1 MAKAPTDIRSLAR
14 SHSVTAINTLKG
26 IMQQSDAP
34 PAARV
39 AAACA
44 LLDRGWG
51 KPPQAHTGAD
61 GEGAI
66 QVTIRHLVEG
76 MPDEHRII
84 EAVPIATRQRRR
96 RAIGRG
102 AWARRALTG
111 SRRGQAAATGENGE
125 GGIEVIIRQV
135 VEGGDEALDAR

>member
-14 SHSVTAINTLKG
+14 SHTETAINTLKG
-26 IMQQSDAP
+26 IMQQLDAP

-61 GEGAI
+61 GERAI

-76 MPDEHRII
+76 LPDKQRVI
-84 EAVPIATRQRRR
+84 E
-96 RAIGRG
+96 
-102 AWARRALTG
+102 LTP
-111 SRRGQAAATGENGE
+111 T
-125 GGIEVIIRQV
+125 IE
-135 VEGGDEALDAR
+135 ESME

>member
-14 SHSVTAINTLKG
+14 SHTETAINTLKG

-51 KPPQAHTGAD
+51 KPSQVHTGAD

-76 MPDEHRII
+76 VPDEQHVI
-84 EAVPIATRQRRR
+84 E
-96 RAIGRG
+96 
-102 AWARRALTG
+102 LT
-111 SRRGQAAATGENGE
+111 ST
-125 GGIEVIIRQV
+125 IEES
-135 VEGGDEALDAR
+135 VE